1 MPISPI
7 DIVERKN
14 LLLGGGAP
22 KIQLNTKGTADVR
35 AFLDYV
41 DGKINDDAFV
51 QEIDQEIREVKKIE
65 NERVSYMTLAMK
77 MMEERKEGRKEG
89 VASVAVSMLKLKL
102 SLDVI
107 QAATE
112 LPIETI
118 KKLAVENN
126 ISI

>member
-1 MPISPI
+1 M
-7 DIVERKN
+7 
-14 LLLGGGAP
+14 
-22 KIQLNTKGTADVR
+22 
-35 AFLDYV
+35 
-41 DGKINDDAFV
+41 

-65 NERVSYMTLAMK
+65 NERGSYMTLAMK

-89 VASVAVSMLKLKL
+89 VVSVAVSMLKLKL

-107 QAATE
+107 QAATS

-118 KKLAVENN
+118 KKLALENN

>member
-1 MPISPI
+1 
-7 DIVERKN
+7 
-14 LLLGGGAP
+14 
-22 KIQLNTKGTADVR
+22 
-35 AFLDYV
+35 
-41 DGKINDDAFV
+41 
-51 QEIDQEIREVKKIE
+51 
-65 NERVSYMTLAMK
+65 

-89 VASVAVSMLKLKL
+89 VVSVAVSMLKLKL

-118 KKLAVENN
+118 KKLAVENG

>member
-1 MPISPI
+1 MLFS
-7 DIVERKN
+7 VC
-14 LLLGGGAP
+14 
-22 KIQLNTKGTADVR
+22 
-35 AFLDYV
+35 V

-51 QEIDQEIREVKKIE
+51 QEIDQEIREVKQIE

-112 LPIETI
+112 LPLEAI

>member
-1 MPISPI
+1 MPSKHLKLR
-7 DIVERKN
+7 RKRAE
-14 LLLGGGAP
+14 GMSGW
-22 KIQLNTKGTADVR
+22 

-41 DGKINDDAFV
+41 DGRINDDAFV
-51 QEIDQEIREVKKIE
+51 QEIDQKIREVKKIE

-89 VASVAVSMLKLKL
+89 VALVAIGMLKLKL

-112 LPIETI
+112 LPLETI
-118 KKLAVENN
+118 KKLAIENN
-126 ISI
+126 ISYE

>member
-1 MPISPI
+1 M
-7 DIVERKN
+7 
-14 LLLGGGAP
+14 
-22 KIQLNTKGTADVR
+22 
-35 AFLDYV
+35 
-41 DGKINDDAFV
+41 

-65 NERVSYMTLAMK
+65 NERGSYMTLAMK
-77 MMEERKEGRKEG
+77 MMEECKEGRKEG

-112 LPIETI
+112 LPLETI

-126 ISI
+126 ISL

>member
-1 MPISPI
+1 M
-7 DIVERKN
+7 
-14 LLLGGGAP
+14 
-22 KIQLNTKGTADVR
+22 
-35 AFLDYV
+35 
-41 DGKINDDAFV
+41 

-89 VASVAVSMLKLKL
+89 RKESVALVAIGMLKLKL

-112 LPIETI
+112 LPLETI
-118 KKLAVENN
+118 KKLAIENN
-126 ISI
+126 ISYE